1 MPEKDSTQK
10 GQTKNYKKMK
20 NEIAGNKEEVAE
32 PEEHRTEEVGKTEGN
47 VKNERETQSHHYR
60 MTCGGDKALINPIPN
75 RHMEISTVTRR
86 ITTLAHTIRTQGLGG
101 N

>member
-32 PEEHRTEEVGKTEGN
+32 PEKHRTEEVGETEGN
-47 VKNERETQSHHYR
+47 VKNERETQR
-60 MTCGGDKALINPIPN
+60 IIIIA
-75 RHMEISTVTRR
+75 RR
-86 ITTLAHTIRTQGLGG
+86 VAATKP
-101 N
+101 